1 VIFSGRVVLRLFL
14 FAPLLVWQGASAAD
28 IPSHLVVLQYHHV
41 SASTPAST
49 SISPERFRQHMQ
61 WLADN
66 DFSVV
71 ALPEAVRTVR
81 AGESLPDR
89 TVAITFDDGY
99 INNYDEAFPV
109 LRERG
114 WPFTIFVNSDP
125 VDAGRKAWVSW
136 DQIREM
142 ADSGANILNHTK
154 THAFLIRRLD
164 GESEAAWLQRIEEEI
179 EVAEARILEETGQT
193 EKILGYPYGESDLAV
208 RALVD
213 RLGYIAFGQ
222 QSGPVGAGSDF
233 TDLPRFPLSGPYSA
247 MDSYQ
252 TKMRSL
258 PMPVVAIEPQSRSG
272 DGVLF
277 FDETRPTLEF
287 GIALEGRLPP
297 LNCFASGQG
306 AIPVIGK
313 AVGSYSVTAPE
324 PLPVGRSRYNCTLA
338 SGIGGRYYWYSYPWV
353 RRGPENQWV
362 HQ

>member
-1 VIFSGRVVLRLFL
+1 MLL
-14 FAPLLVWQGASAAD
+14 FAQGVHGND

-41 SASTPAST
+41 STDTPAST
-49 SISPERFRQHMQ
+49 SISPEQFRQHMR

-66 DFSVV
+66 DFTVV
-71 ALPEAVRTVR
+71 ALPEATRSLR
-81 AGESLPDR
+81 AGRPLPDR

-99 INNYDEAFPV
+99 VNNYHEAFPI

-114 WPFTIFVNSDP
+114 WPFTVFVNSDP
-125 VDAGRKAWVSW
+125 VDADRKGWVSW

-154 THAFLIRRLD
+154 THAFLIRRLE
-164 GESEAAWLQRIEEEI
+164 GESEATWLERVQQEI
-179 EVAEARILEETGQT
+179 EVAEARILTETGQG
-193 EKILGYPYGESDLAV
+193 EKMLAYPYGESNRAI
-208 RALVD
+208 RALVR

-222 QSGPVGAGSDF
+222 QSGPVGTDSDF

-247 MDSYQ
+247 MDSYK

-258 PMPVVAIEPQSRSG
+258 PMPIVSVSPLSRSG
-272 DGVLF
+272 DGDLF
-277 FDETRPTLEF
+277 FDETQPVLQIS
-287 GIALEGRLPP
+287 IAHEGRLPP

-306 AIPVIGK
+306 VIPVSETGPGNFSVK
-313 AVGSYSVTAPE
+313 APK

-338 SGIGGRYYWYSYPWV
+338 SGMGGRYFWYSYPWV
-353 RRGPENQWV
+353 RRGADNQWR

>member
-1 VIFSGRVVLRLFL
+1 MTRTIRRLL
-14 FAPLLVWQGASAAD
+14 GLALLLALQSSVAAEVQN
-28 IPSHLVVLQYHHV
+28 HLVILQYHHV
-41 SASTPAST
+41 SSSTPAST
-49 SISPERFRQHMQ
+49 SISPEKFRQHMQ

-66 DFSVV
+66 DFNVV
-71 ALPEAVRTVR
+71 SLPESVRAVREGR
-81 AGESLPDR
+81 PLPDH

-99 INNYDEAFPV
+99 INNYHEAFPV

-125 VDAGRKAWVSW
+125 VDAGRKGWVSW

-142 ADSGANILNHTK
+142 AESGASILNHTK
-154 THAFLIRRLD
+154 THAFLIRKQE
-164 GESEAAWLQRIEEEI
+164 GESESAWLQRIEQEI
-179 EVAEARILEETGQT
+179 EIAEARILAETGQS
-193 EKILGYPYGESDLAV
+193 EKILGYPYGESNRAV
-208 RALVD
+208 RALVEK
-213 RLGYIAFGQ
+213 LGYIAFGQ

-258 PMPVVAIEPQSRSG
+258 PLPVDSIRAQTRSG
-272 DGVLF
+272 EGILF
-277 FDETRPTLEF
+277 NDETQPALEF
-287 GIALEGRLPP
+287 GIDLEGRLPP

-306 AIPVIGK
+306 AIPVSESSPG
-313 AVGSYSVTAPE
+313 VYSVEAPK

-338 SGIGGRYYWYSYPWV
+338 SGMAGRYYWYSYPWV
-353 RRGPENQWV
+353 RRGPGNQWV